1 MLLAF
6 SRAFFDDDAHWRA
19 TDPVARVLA
28 GDPMRPA
35 LFMSCGEH
43 DPWGCLQGGQTLSDA
58 VRAQGGSVQWRV
70 LPEGHC
76 AIDTQSLAA
85 FLTE

>member
-1 MLLAF
+1 MGPP
-6 SRAFFDDDAHWRA
+6 RCRRPEDDADWRR

-28 GDPMRPA
+28 GETFEPA

-43 DPWGCLQGGQTLSDA
+43 DPWGCLQGGQALTDA
-58 VRAQGGSVQWRV
+58 VTAQGGDVQWRV

-76 AIDTQSLAA
+76 AIDTKRLAA
-85 FLTE
+85 FLTD